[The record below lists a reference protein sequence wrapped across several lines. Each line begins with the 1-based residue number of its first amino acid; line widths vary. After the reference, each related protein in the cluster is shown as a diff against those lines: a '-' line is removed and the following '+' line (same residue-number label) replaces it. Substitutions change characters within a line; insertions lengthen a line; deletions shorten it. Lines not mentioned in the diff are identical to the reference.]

1 MRLVPA
7 SELSAHPSNW
17 RQHPKAQQRALT
29 AILDEVGFAGAVLA
43 RENDD
48 GQLIIIDGH
57 ARAEIVGDATIPV
70 LVTDL
75 TEAEAEIVLATYDP
89 IGAMADRD
97 AIALQEL
104 TDSITTQSA
113 ATRTLLDAIVSG
125 AKAEID
131 EIDLAYNTEDDAPAN
146 MHNLNFMFTASQY
159 VDIKAALRDA
169 EAKSTH
175 EEANAHKASNA
186 LALICREYLNE
197 V

>member
-1 MRLVPA
+1 MNVQDRVVEMRLVPA

-89 IGAMADRD
+89 IGAMA
-97 AIALQEL
+97 Q
-104 TDSITTQSA
+104 Q
-113 ATRTLLDAIVSG
+113 
-125 AKAEID
+125 
-131 EIDLAYNTEDDAPAN
+131 
-146 MHNLNFMFTASQY
+146 
-159 VDIKAALRDA
+159 DA
-169 EAKSTH
+169 EALERLLARVTTDNTEIQDLLDSVANGYDPLTIGEPATLGAEITEDIAAGIELCVCPICKH
-175 EEANAHKASNA
+175 EHHHAQ
-186 LALICREYLNE
+186 
-197 V
+197 